1 MFVGYEPT
9 SVLKFVAMDLYYS
22 LTFDNLFFGY
32 QSVDLLIPSNNAKVT
47 YMTIMTKRRHAIYP
61 RLLDIGLVGLVKV
74 PDNMEIPTELGL
86 HQ

>member
-32 QSVDLLIPSNNAKVT
+32 QSVDLLIPGLFLSAAGDIIKYHSVPSKVV
-47 YMTIMTKRRHAIYP
+47 
-61 RLLDIGLVGLVKV
+61 L
-74 PDNMEIPTELGL
+74 
-86 HQ
+86 Q

>member
-47 YMTIMTKRRHAIYP
+47 YMTKRRLHF
-61 RLLDIGLVGLVKV
+61 LLNQATKHKSNRRERPPIISRSFYKA
-74 PDNMEIPTELGL
+74 
-86 HQ
+86 